1 MSRVSGVFITFM
13 ALYRLN
19 HCCFLLTN
27 GWKMDIST
35 HKEPVESISKS
46 LRAHSVWHWADSPLP
61 VLCPQ
66 TSPLWNPTART
77 IIIPQLLAPNL
88 WPGLNVRRCCV
99 VSWRVLVSPQM
110 SGERG
115 QWRLSTTPNGLW
127 FPVQGP
133 LNGLHYVSLKN
144 QNGLCSR
151 FPPRGLYRDSC
162 LAETQEFS

>member
-1 MSRVSGVFITFM
+1 MSRVFRAFM
-13 ALYRLN
+13 TLYKLN
-19 HCCFLLTN
+19 HCIIVFLLIK
-27 GWKMDIST
+27 GRKVSP
-35 HKEPVESISKS
+35 HKEPVESVSRN
-46 LRAHSVWHWADSPLP
+46 LHANSVWHWADSPLP
-61 VLCPQ
+61 VLCLQ
-66 TSPLWNPTART
+66 TSPLWNLTAGT

-99 VSWRVLVSPQM
+99 LSWTALVSPQM

-115 QWRLSTTPNGLW
+115 QWRLSTTPNGPW
-127 FPVQGP
+127 FPVQEP

-151 FPPRGLYRDSC
+151 CPPRGFYHDSC